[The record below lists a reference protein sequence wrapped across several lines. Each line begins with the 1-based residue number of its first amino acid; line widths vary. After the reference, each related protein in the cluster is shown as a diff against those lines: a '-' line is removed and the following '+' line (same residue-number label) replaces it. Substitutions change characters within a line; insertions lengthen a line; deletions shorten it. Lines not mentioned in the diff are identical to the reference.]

1 MTATTR
7 QEEFLRRFHAGR
19 PGVTGETV
27 GRMTGPDGRSGY
39 AMLRDAVPG
48 AAAVL
53 DLGCGDG
60 VLLELLAARA
70 VEGGRAPGAGGPEAS
85 GGSGAGGRGAGGRVL
100 AGVDLSAES
109 LRAAR
114 GRSGVPSGTALV
126 RGRAQRLPFAD
137 GAFDACVSHMALM
150 LMGEVEEVA
159 AEVAR
164 VLVPGGTFACVLGG
178 GAVRGGGDAYERFL
192 PLLAAAVEA
201 QPAGRRVPRL
211 GDPRTRTREG
221 LDAVLRSAGFG
232 PVDWRTV
239 PLRFDGTE
247 DEVWS
252 ILSGL
257 YDLAPLSAR
266 DVAALREAFLAE
278 AAPLTE
284 AGGSVPCVMRV
295 HLARAALPTR

>member
-1 MTATTR
+1 MVATTR
-7 QEEFLRRFHAGR
+7 QEEFLRRFHAER
-19 PGVTGETV
+19 PGVTGETI
-27 GRMTGPDGRSGY
+27 GRMTGPDGRSSY

-60 VLLELLAARA
+60 VLLELLAAEPA
-70 VEGGRAPGAGGPEAS
+70 GGGRPPGAGGPEPDD
-85 GGSGAGGRGAGGRVL
+85 GSGAGSRVAGGRVL

-114 GRSGVPSGTALV
+114 GRAGVPAGTVLAQ
-126 RGRAQRLPFAD
+126 GRAQRLPFA
-137 GAFDACVSHMALM
+137 GEVFDACVSHMALM
-150 LMGEVEEVA
+150 LMGDVEEVA

-164 VLVPGGTFACVLGG
+164 VLVPGGAFACVLGG

-232 PVDWRTV
+232 PVGWRTV
-239 PLRFDGTE
+239 PLRLDGTA
-247 DEVWS
+247 DEVWATV
-252 ILSGL
+252 SGL
-257 YDLAPLSAR
+257 YDLAPLPAR

-278 AAPLTE
+278 AAPLAD
-284 AGGSVPCVMRV
+284 AGGNVPCAMRV